1 MDMETLQQVRR
12 FNRLVTRRIGA
23 LGDDYLGRGR
33 PLGEARLLF
42 ETGADGA
49 EVRELRQRLGLDSGY
64 MSRLLRALE
73 RQGLLRVAP
82 SPHDGRARRITLT
95 DAGLAEVAA
104 YDALSDELARS
115 LIEPLEGRQR
125 ERLVA
130 AMAEV
135 ERLLHASAVTL
146 AIEPAGSVE
155 AQACIRQYLAELA
168 RRFDT
173 GYDPASAAPAGAEQF
188 DPPKGWFVVARLHG
202 RPVGCGGLKSPEPRV
217 GEIKRLWTDP
227 AARGLGVGRRVL
239 NRLED
244 IAREQGMTSVRLDTN
259 RALHEA
265 HGLYLAAGYHEV
277 PRFND
282 DPYAQ
287 QWFAKAL

>member
-1 MDMETLQQVRR
+1 MDRDSLRQVRR
-12 FNRLVTRRIGA
+12 FNRLVTRRIGV

-42 ETGADGA
+42 ETGVDGA
-49 EVRELRQRLGLDSGY
+49 GVGELRQRLGLDSGY

-73 RQGLLRVAP
+73 RQGLLRVTPAAN
-82 SPHDGRARRITLT
+82 DRRARRVSLT
-95 DAGLAEVAA
+95 EAGLAEVAA
-104 YDALSDELARS
+104 YDGLSDDLARS
-115 LIEPLEGRQR
+115 LVEPLDGRQR
-125 ERLVA
+125 KRLVA

-135 ERLLHASAVTL
+135 ERLLNASAVTL
-146 AIEPAGSVE
+146 AVEPAGSAD

-168 RRFDT
+168 QRFDT

-188 DPPKGWFVVARLHG
+188 DPPKGWFVVARLDG
-202 RPVGCGGLKSPEPRV
+202 RPVGCGGLKQPEPGV

-227 AARGLGVGRRVL
+227 AARGLGIGRRVL
-239 NRLED
+239 DRLED
-244 IAREQGMTSVRLDTN
+244 IARSQGMRSVRLDTN

-265 HGLYLAAGYHEV
+265 QALYLAAGYEEV
-277 PRFND
+277 ARFND

-287 QWFAKAL
+287 QWFGKSL